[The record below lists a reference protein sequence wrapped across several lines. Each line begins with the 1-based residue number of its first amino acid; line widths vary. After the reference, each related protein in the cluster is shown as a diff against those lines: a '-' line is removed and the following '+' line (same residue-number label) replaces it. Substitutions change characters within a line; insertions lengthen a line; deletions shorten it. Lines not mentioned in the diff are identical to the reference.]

1 MSEVVEGLSLA
12 RLSRIRDVV
21 EGHLAEQKYFGA
33 EILVAR
39 NGVVA
44 FHETMG
50 YRDRAN
56 NVPLEQSAV
65 YSVFSMSKTFTSV
78 LALKWVEQGLL
89 ALTTKV
95 SEIIPEFSGG
105 HRGNV
110 TLYHLLTHTAGFP
123 TVFNPIPRMYI
134 DQLDEMIAAIC
145 RVIQCEAEPGTQG
158 SYSPAVNHA
167 LMGEMVRRTDPL
179 GRSFR
184 DIMTQEV
191 IQPLGMKD
199 TSVGLRKDLRD
210 RHIMPTWLYDKGELC
225 HHGHSDLGTDGA
237 FLEEHAEM
245 PWVGIATTVSDLFRI
260 TEMLR
265 REGELDGT
273 RLLSPITV
281 RQMHKNR
288 TGEMLNQLHGKN
300 AIKRGWGP
308 IPLYSGLGVFL
319 RGTAMCHHQFGTFS
333 SPETFGQHGQGSMLY
348 WVDPVNQVTFIHMSH
363 GVIVEGENF
372 ARMQKLS
379 DIAITSIVE

>member
-1 MSEVVEGLSLA
+1 MTGVIEGLSLA
-12 RLSRIRDVV
+12 RLSGIRDVV
-21 EGHLAEQKYFGA
+21 EGHLAEEKYFGA

-56 NVPLEQSAV
+56 NVPLEQGAV
-65 YSVFSMSKTFTSV
+65 FSVFSMSKTFTSV
-78 LALKWVEQGLL
+78 LTMMWIERGHL

-95 SEIIPEFSGG
+95 SDIIPEFTGG
-105 HRGNV
+105 HRVNV

-123 TVFNPIPRMYI
+123 TVFNPVRGMYI
-134 DQLDEMIAAIC
+134 DHLDEMIAAIVK
-145 RVIQCEAEPGTQG
+145 VIHCEAEPGTQG

-191 IQPLGMKD
+191 LTPLGMSD
-199 TSVGLRKDLRD
+199 TSVGLRKDLRA

-225 HHGHSDLGTDGA
+225 HLGHSNLGTDGA
-237 FLEEHAEM
+237 FLEEEAEM
-245 PWVGIATTVSDLFRI
+245 PWVGIATTVTDLFKI

-265 REGELDGT
+265 REGELNGE

-281 RQMHKNR
+281 REMHKNR

-300 AIKRGWGP
+300 AIRRGWPG

-319 RGTAMCHHQFGTFS
+319 RGGTVCHHQFGNFT

-363 GVIVEGENF
+363 GVIPEEQNF
-372 ARMQKLS
+372 MRLQKLS
-379 DIAITSIVE
+379 DIAITSIIE